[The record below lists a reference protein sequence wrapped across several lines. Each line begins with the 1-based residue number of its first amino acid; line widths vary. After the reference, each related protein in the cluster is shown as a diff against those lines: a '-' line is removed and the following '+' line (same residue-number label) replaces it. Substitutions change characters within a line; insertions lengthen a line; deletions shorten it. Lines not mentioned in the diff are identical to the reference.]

1 VPAYT
6 KPFLSYKGKKYKLK
20 DTHVVVGRSSACTIV
35 VGDDKKVS
43 REHCKIESRGPNK
56 WIVSDMGSN
65 SGTRLNGN
73 KITQFVLKV
82 SCSVVVF
89 LFVCSIVSFSRAT

>member
-1 VPAYT
+1 MPAYT

-20 DTHVVVGRSSACTIV
+20 DTNVVIGRSSACTIV
-35 VGDDKKVS
+35 VADDKKVS
-43 REHCKIESRGPNK
+43 REHCKVETRGPNK

-73 KITQFVLKV
+73 KITQFVLKPGDV
-82 SCSVVVF
+82 IEVGS
-89 LFVCSIVSFSRAT
+89 SRIIFKAK